1 MKIGE
6 VYQYLNGDRL
16 QTVRKEWGHYLTYSE
31 RVKCVCRLEEVPF
44 RVLKAS
50 VEGKTDELSAS
61 LARRTR
67 AKPREVHR
75 LIREIGRELQEL
87 GLIASLHGTSKRP
100 A

>member
-31 RVKCVCRLEEVPF
+31 RVKGVCRLEEVPF
-44 RVLKAS
+44 RVLRAS
-50 VEGKTDELSAS
+50 AEGKTGA
-61 LARRTR
+61 LAAALQRRYRLTPQQAR
-67 AKPREVHR
+67 R
-75 LIREIGRELQEL
+75 LIREIQSELRAL
-87 GLIASLHGTSKRP
+87 GLIAGPQSPSTRP